1 MKDDPVI
8 DRIRKARKAISER
21 FSHDPKKL
29 VNHYIELEKK
39 RKKEKQYKFV

>member
-8 DRIRKARKAISER
+8 NRVRKARKAISER
-21 FSHDPKKL
+21 FGHDPKKL

-39 RKKEKQYKFV
+39 RKKEQKYRFV